1 MKNKLIYLLVCM
13 LTAQTLLA
21 EPMWIWKNG
30 KITTEHAEFK
40 KTFSLDSVPKKA
52 TIRVTCDNK
61 FELIINGKKVASSSS
76 WETPVKKDIA
86 KLLQKGENTILVN
99 AWNEG
104 SMAGFIFDLK
114 MKGLK
119 IESDKS
125 WQARAPKGDWSS
137 AVELKK
143 YGSAPW
149 GKVFDKSGGN
159 GGNNGEATDIA
170 NINVPEGFAVEK
182 LYSVPK
188 GEQGSWVGMT
198 SDDKGRIIACDQYG
212 SLYRVTLG
220 SEVAVEKLSA
230 DITGA
235 HGLLYFNKSL
245 YVMVNERGGNNG
257 LYRLKDTTGDDQF
270 DKVETLKK
278 FNAGGEHGVHSIVL
292 SPDKKSIFLV
302 AGNHSYVPND
312 LQKSRPARAWD
323 EDHILPRMW
332 DARGH
337 AKGKL
342 APGGFIIKSDLDGKE
357 MELYSYGFRNEF
369 DAAFNMN
376 GDLFTYDADME
387 WDLGSP
393 WYRPTRVNHVVS
405 GADYGWRSGSG
416 KWPGYYTDSLPTTV
430 DIGPGSPTGVTSG
443 IGSKFPADYQRA
455 IFINDWTY
463 GTMYSIH
470 MKPEGG
476 SYKAEKREFV
486 SGKPLP
492 LTDVIIHSDGN
503 MYFMIGGRRTQSGL
517 YRVKYV
523 GKESVE
529 PAAALPMTAEGKL
542 RKQLEMLHEDGT
554 GTDAVD
560 KAWPYLRHEDRH
572 VRYAA
577 RVAIEK
583 QPVDAWIS
591 KALSESH
598 PQAIIETMVALARM
612 GAKQHQAK
620 ILDKLNSLDFASLSK
635 GNKLGAVRAYQL
647 AFTRG
652 GKPSQDVAAKTIAKL
667 DPFLPAKEN
676 SINKELSQVLL
687 FLGSPTA
694 TAKTVQILVN
704 AKDDHE
710 DIAGAELLQRNDGYA
725 QAAKAMQSSRPN
737 KIQISLAF
745 ALRSIK
751 TGWTPELRMTYFS
764 WFPTAKKWHGGN
776 SFKLFIENIRKEAL
790 SNVDNDA
797 EKKKLDELSNKT
809 PKVTRNVTPPKGPGV
824 NWTVAK
830 AVDAVKDNLS
840 GGRDFKA
847 GENLFHA
854 AACASCHRFAGEG
867 GGIGPDITGA
877 GNRYSLKDLMENIIE
892 PSKVISDQYGSEK
905 ITKNDGSEIIG
916 KVGAEENGTLYVMT
930 NPYNTDLMVEIPV
943 KDIKKREHWHLSS
956 MPPGLVNALNKDELS
971 DLVAY
976 LLSAGNAK
984 NKMFEAPAEQVLFNG
999 QNLDGWEGD
1008 QSIWSVEDGVIV
1020 GNTHNKKLKA
1030 NTFLVW
1036 KGEVSDFELTYE
1048 AKVIGNN
1055 NSGMMYRSQYLDK
1068 NIFRLTG
1075 NQCDLHPKAEYCG
1088 MLYSEAT
1095 GRGIVAQRG
1104 TKVVVDQGSGKP
1116 KVVGKTEDATNV
1128 DITQWHTYKIV
1139 AKGNHLLHYVD
1150 GRLAIDLTDNHKDIK
1165 LSGLIGIQ
1173 VHAGPPMKAYFKNI
1187 KLKKLK

>member
-1 MKNKLIYLLVCM
+1 MKNKLIFLLLCVFS
-13 LTAQTLLA
+13 AQALLA
-21 EPMWIWKNG
+21 EPMWIWKQG
-30 KITTEHAEFK
+30 KIKTENAEFK

-52 TIRVTCDNK
+52 ALRVTCDNK
-61 FELIINGKKVASSSS
+61 FELIINGKKAASSSN
-76 WETPVKKDIA
+76 WETAVKKDVA
-86 KLLQKGENTILVN
+86 KLLKKGENTILVK

-104 SMAGFIFDLK
+104 SMAGFICDLK

-125 WQARAPKGDWSS
+125 WQARDPKGEWAG

-143 YGSAPW
+143 YGAGPW
-149 GKVFDKSGGN
+149 GKVFNKSGGN
-159 GGNNGEATDIA
+159 SGAGEATDIA
-170 NINVPEGFAVEK
+170 SINVPEGFKVER

-198 SDDKGRIIACDQYG
+198 SDNKGRLIVSDQYG
-212 SLYRVTLG
+212 ALYRVNVQG
-220 SEVAVEKLSA
+220 EVKVEKLNA
-230 DITGA
+230 DISGA
-235 HGLLYFNKSL
+235 HGLLYFNDSL
-245 YVMVNERGGNNG
+245 YVMVNERGGSNG

-292 SPDKKSIFLV
+292 SPDKKSLYLV

-312 LQKSRPARAWD
+312 MPKSRPARAWD
-323 EDHILPRMW
+323 EDHVLPRMW

-342 APGGFIIKSDLDGKE
+342 APGGFIIKSDLDGKD

-416 KWPGYYTDSLPTTV
+416 KWPGYYADSLPTTC
-430 DIGPGSPTGVTSG
+430 DIGPGSPTGVSNG
-443 IGSKFPADYQRA
+443 IGAKFPADYQRA

-470 MKPEGG
+470 MVPEGG

-492 LTDVIIHSDGN
+492 LTDVIIHTDGN

-517 YRVKYV
+517 YRVSYV
-523 GKESVE
+523 GKEST
-529 PAAALPMTAEGKL
+529 AAASALPLTAEAKL
-542 RKQLEMLHEDGT
+542 RKEIEELHKDGV
-554 GTDAVD
+554 GKDAID
-560 KAWPYLRHEDRH
+560 KAWQHLGHKDRH

-583 QPVDAWIS
+583 QNPADWAD
-591 KALSESH
+591 KAISESN
-598 PQAIIETMVALARM
+598 PQAVIEAMVALARI
-612 GAKQHQAK
+612 GKKDYQAK
-620 ILDKLNSLDFASLSK
+620 VLNKLNTLDVASLSTDL
-635 GNKLGAVRAYQL
+635 KLGAIRAYQL

-652 GKPSQDVAAKTIAKL
+652 GKPSDDLAKATIAKL
-667 DPFLPAKEN
+667 DPILPAKEN

-687 FLGSPTA
+687 FLGSPSA

-710 DIAGAELLQRNDGYA
+710 DIAGEELLQRNDGYA
-725 QAAKAMQSSRPN
+725 RAAKAMQSSRPN

-751 TGWTPELRMTYFS
+751 TGWTPETRMTYFS

-790 SNVDNDA
+790 ANVTDEA
-797 EKKKLDELSNKT
+797 EKKKLDELSSKT
-809 PKVTRNVTPPKGPGV
+809 PKVVRNIVPPKGPGV
-824 NWTVAK
+824 NWTVASAVK
-830 AVDAVKDNLS
+830 AVQNNLT
-840 GGRDFKA
+840 GRNFKS

-854 AACASCHRFAGEG
+854 TACSTCHRFAGDG

-892 PSKVISDQYGSEK
+892 PSKVISDQYGSERIIK
-905 ITKNDGSEIIG
+905 KDGSQIIG
-916 KVGAEENGTLYVMT
+916 KVGAEENGILYVMT
-930 NPYNTDLMVEIPV
+930 NPYNTDLMIEVPV
-943 KDIKKREHWHLSS
+943 KDIQKREHHPVSS
-956 MPPGLVNALNKDELS
+956 MPPGLINALNKDELS

-976 LLSAGNAK
+976 LLSAGDAK
-984 NKMFEAPAEQVLFNG
+984 NKMFDEAPSQVLFDG
-999 QNLDGWEGD
+999 KSLDGWEGD
-1008 QSIWSVEDGVIV
+1008 PSIWSVQDGAIV
-1020 GNTHNKKLKA
+1020 GDTNNKKINA

-1048 AKVIGNN
+1048 AKVVGNN
-1055 NSGMMYRSQYLDK
+1055 NSGMMYRAQYLDK
-1068 NIFRLTG
+1068 KIFRLKG
-1075 NQCDLHPKAEYCG
+1075 NQADLHPKAEYCG

-1116 KVVGKTEDATNV
+1116 KVVGKTEDATPV
-1128 DITQWHTYKIV
+1128 DISQWHTYKIV
-1139 AKGNHLLHYVD
+1139 ARGNRLLHYVD
-1150 GRLAIDLTDNHKDIK
+1150 GRLAIDLTDNHKDIA

-1173 VHAGPPMKAYFKNI
+1173 IHAGPPMKAYFKNI
-1187 KLKKLK
+1187 VLKKLK